1 MKAWTYAKYIQLVV
15 VSVTKTDLLLERVG
29 RNCFQIAANSGLG
42 HGVSDYRH
50 GDCSSGVRITLATG
64 TGLLRNGRCL
74 REAMVSRQL
83 KAFHMRCKR
92 YMRVRVDRSVRS
104 WIIKS
109 VHIGT

>member
-1 MKAWTYAKYIQLVV
+1 M
-15 VSVTKTDLLLERVG
+15 DLREVYTAGSGVCHQDGFTAGKGWPEL
-29 RNCFQIAANSGLG
+29 FQIAANSGLG

-64 TGLLRNGRCL
+64 TRLLRNGRCL

-83 KAFHMRCKR
+83 KAFHVRCKR